1 MILPDSM
8 HLAKSTLLL
17 VLNACAALNTPFRL
31 NVRYDCEDDADDG
44 GSNGGRVKHST

>member
-1 MILPDSM
+1 MTLADSI
-8 HLAKSTLLL
+8 HLAKILLG
-17 VLNACAALNTPFRL
+17 LNACAALNTPFRL